1 MNMKQMN
8 KEKLE
13 MRRKQFE
20 IPNGILALRE
30 QRNSRKENILYFMKL
45 LGADQYG
52 RRSEEMIRFLE
63 LECVG
68 LKNRENLI
76 MEIAQKY
83 NKQIKTIRDDLAKVI
98 VKVYSDR
105 SNHKIF
111 QELKINDSK
120 IPNIREFSL
129 RIVEYIQFVER
140 EIPEEEMK
148 VRLFLHAL
156 KIPQTMRGYEIF
168 VRNIM
173 DELEGKTYAKFI
185 EKRTQQPKSTKAHNI
200 NCVLEY
206 IWKNPANIKWLE
218 KIWGKNRKYK
228 PTCKEMIDEIRKYME
243 KSGDEKEFQTPEFLL
258 KMKERNLSRKENIC
272 ALLNQLNMI
281 TYVGY
286 EELLQAIMIQCETK
300 MAFEE
305 MYQEILQSGKGKPVY
320 NRIRSMIHKTWENQE
335 NQKKLKEMGL
345 DFGGKIPTNR
355 EFVCTMVEYIKI
367 LESKSEREI
376 RARNFLYRFSY
387 LAGHE
392 AIIETLSITE
402 KEEKIQL
409 EKEEKIQLEKEY
421 QEYIAE
427 MEKRKQA
434 FSEYVTKLLEKWG
447 IQDDPELLEWI
458 GWDGI
463 VIKTHKKQVFQG
475 SSRPNKIQLIKAIV
489 EYIKWLQE
497 A

>member
-20 IPNGILALRE
+20 IPKGILALRE

-173 DELEGKTYAKFI
+173 DELEGKTYAEFMRERKKQASI
-185 EKRTQQPKSTKAHNI
+185 PKNVWYAFKSI
-200 NCVLEY
+200 LD
-206 IWKNPANIKWLE
+206 NPANTKWLE
-218 KIWGKNRKYK
+218 KIWGQKLNYN
-228 PTCKEMIDEIRKYME
+228 PTSKEMIEAIKNYVERNEDQEA
-243 KSGDEKEFQTPEFLL
+243 FQTPEFLL
-258 KMKERNLSRKENIC
+258 KMKARNLSREENIC
-272 ALLNQLNMI
+272 SLLNRLNMI

-335 NQKKLKEMGL
+335 NQKKLKEMRL
-345 DFGGKIPTNR
+345 DFWEKKPTNR
-355 EFVCTMVEYIKI
+355 EFVCAMVEYIKI

-376 RARNFLYRFSY
+376 RARNFLFRFSY

-392 AIIETLSITE
+392 AIIQAVVATE
-402 KEEKIQL
+402 
-409 EKEEKIQLEKEY
+409 EEKIQLEKEY

-427 MEKRKQA
+427 LEKGKQA

-447 IQDDPELLEWI
+447 IQDDSELLEWI

-475 SSRPNKIQLIKAIV
+475 SSRPNKTQLIKSIV